1 VSDEREETYK
11 PQDRGAM
18 LNLDDIFSEAAS
30 DYSANIKNI
39 EADTAAPPYLFCTI
53 TISGGGLSFSTDST
67 PLPYIPAP
75 SGGLGRAPAAAT
87 TSSFSWTFTSK
98 PSIEREQTTKT
109 KVTIYHTASLRPGTQ
124 TKSVVEVTLQEE
136 FQAQPQVVANFA
148 VSPIKVVPMDKCP
161 LRILS
166 PTSSPTSVDIC
177 VDHYQSNMG

>member
-1 VSDEREETYK
+1 V
-11 PQDRGAM
+11 PM
-18 LNLDDIFSEAAS
+18 LNLDDVFSEAAT
-30 DYSANIKNI
+30 DYSENIKNI
-39 EADTAAPPYLFCTI
+39 EAGTAFPPQLICSI
-53 TISGGGLSFSTDST
+53 TVSGGGVSYSNSGMA
-67 PLPYIPAP
+67 LPYTPAP

-109 KVTIYHTASLRPGTQ
+109 KVTIYHTAGLRPGTQ
-124 TKSVVEVTLQEE
+124 TKSVVEVTFQEE

-148 VSPIKVVPMDKCP
+148 VSPINVVPMDKCP

-177 VDHYQSNMG
+177 VDRYQSNRS